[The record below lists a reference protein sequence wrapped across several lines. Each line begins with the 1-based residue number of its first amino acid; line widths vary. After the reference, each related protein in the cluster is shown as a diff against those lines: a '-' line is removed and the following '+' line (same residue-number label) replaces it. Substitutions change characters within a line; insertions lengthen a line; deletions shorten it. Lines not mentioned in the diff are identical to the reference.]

1 MNDED
6 HSYDQRI
13 EENILDINKILEY
26 LPHRYPFLLID
37 RVIMIE
43 DGKRIEGI
51 KNVTIN
57 EPFFQGHFPGWPVM
71 PGVLQLEALAQLSGI
86 LLLKKPEDRG
96 NLAFF
101 MAVDKARFRKP
112 VLPGDQLRLIGEV
125 LKLKKRLL
133 KVKGTAMVEGTV
145 VCEAELMFSVF
156 PRPEST

>member
-1 MNDED
+1 MNEED
-6 HSYDQRI
+6 SSYKPEKK
-13 EENILDINKILEY
+13 EEILDINKILEY

-37 RVIMIE
+37 RVTMIE
-43 DGKRIEGI
+43 DEKRIEGF

-57 EPFFQGHFPGWPVM
+57 EPFFQGHFPGMPIM

-86 LLLKKPEDRG
+86 LLLRNPENRG
-96 NLAFF
+96 KLAFF

-112 VLPGDQLRLIGEV
+112 VIPGDQLHLTGEV

-133 KVKGTAMVEGTV
+133 KVKGTAMVDGKV

-156 PRPEST
+156 DGPETT

>member
-1 MNDED
+1 MNEQSNMHDPKE
-6 HSYDQRI
+6 Q
-13 EENILDINKILEY
+13 ENILDIYKVLEY
-26 LPHRYPFLLID
+26 LPHRYPFLLVD
-37 RVIMIE
+37 RITMIE

-71 PGVLQLEALAQLSGI
+71 PGVLQLEALAQLSGV
-86 LLLKKPEDRG
+86 LLLKAPEDRG
-96 NLAFF
+96 SLAFF

-125 LKLKKRLL
+125 IKMKRQLL
-133 KVKGTAMVEGTV
+133 KVKGTAMVGDSVT
-145 VCEAELMFSVF
+145 CEAELMFSTF